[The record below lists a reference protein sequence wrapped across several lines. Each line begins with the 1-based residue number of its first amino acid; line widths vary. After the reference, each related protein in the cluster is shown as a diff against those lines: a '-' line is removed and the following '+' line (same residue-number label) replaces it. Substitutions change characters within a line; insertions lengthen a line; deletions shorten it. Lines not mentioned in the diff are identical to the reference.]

1 MIPGLIV
8 AIVIVLIATFVGIA
22 MMKNVRSTYN
32 YSVGEHNIEVVTAN
46 LSITL
51 LVDGEEEDK
60 VTYHDNK
67 WVNATVA
74 TEIDNKA
81 LIAKIN
87 RSNNMLGR
95 PEVSVTYDGEEL
107 EEQQAA

>member
-1 MIPGLIV
+1 MVPVIV
-8 AIVIVLIATFVGIA
+8 VVIIIVLIGAFVGIA

-60 VTYHDNK
+60 VTYYDNK
-67 WVNATVA
+67 
-74 TEIDNKA
+74 
-81 LIAKIN
+81 
-87 RSNNMLGR
+87 
-95 PEVSVTYDGEEL
+95 
-107 EEQQAA
+107 

>member
-1 MIPGLIV
+1 MVPVIV
-8 AIVIVLIATFVGIA
+8 VAVIIVLIGAFVGIS

-46 LSITL
+46 FSITL

-60 VTYHDNK
+60 VTFNDNK
-67 WVNATVA
+67 WINATVA

-87 RSNNMLGR
+87 RSTMVSR
-95 PEVSVTYDGEEL
+95 PEVSVTYGGEEL